1 MKTQLFTAAAVAVL
15 TLSCAG
21 LAQAQTKPAA
31 AAPAAAP
38 NPPPQGPALAGVC
51 VLSKEGAVYSS
62 AVGKAML
69 TRLDQLTSQ
78 VDAELKGQQSA
89 IQTDAKT
96 LEGQRATL
104 PPDQFQQKAQ
114 ALQQRETELQRTAQ
128 LRNAEMQQTQRKA
141 LQTFGT
147 YMDPITRQVFAQRNC
162 SIMIDGNSLVYPA
175 PAMDVTG
182 QVIQGLNAK
191 IQSFPFDREHIDPAA
206 AQAR

>member
-1 MKTQLFTAAAVAVL
+1 MKTQLFAATAVAVL

-21 LAQAQTKPAA
+21 LAQAQTRPA
-31 AAPAAAP
+31 AAPAAATAT
-38 NPPPQGPALAGVC
+38 PPPQGPAIAGVC

-69 TRLDQLTSQ
+69 ARLDQLTSQ
-78 VDAELKGQQSA
+78 VDAEVKGQQAA
-89 IQTDAKT
+89 IQTDAKA
-96 LEGQRATL
+96 LDGQRATL

-114 ALQQRETELQRTAQ
+114 AIQQRANELQRTAQ

-141 LQTFGT
+141 LQTFGG
-147 YMDPITRQVFAQRNC
+147 YMDPVLRQIFTQRNC

-191 IQSFPFDREHIDPAA
+191 IQSFPFDREHIDPNT
-206 AQAR
+206 AR